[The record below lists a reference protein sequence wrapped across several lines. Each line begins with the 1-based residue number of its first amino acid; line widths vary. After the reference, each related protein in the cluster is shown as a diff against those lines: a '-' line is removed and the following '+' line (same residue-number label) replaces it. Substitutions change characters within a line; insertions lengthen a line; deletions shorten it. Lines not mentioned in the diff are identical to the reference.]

1 MSLSSRNKLWK
12 YNYLSTTRG
21 DDSNSFVCDGTLCP
35 LLLKSWLL
43 DMVFFSSTTVCDAR
57 ERETGRATT
66 MVICTKS
73 EHQHHHCFHHRHFNH
88 YHCNNCYNFYH
99 RYHHHW
105 QQHHQDQPRKNVSL
119 HFREFLRERLWMWN
133 RFPQEV
139 SFIKHNVCTLP
150 PNALRVLTRQPGGSK
165 DCLVSYP
172 RCQRP

>member
-1 MSLSSRNKLWK
+1 MEHFVLFFWNLDSSIWFL
-12 YNYLSTTRG
+12 
-21 DDSNSFVCDGTLCP
+21 
-35 LLLKSWLL
+35 
-43 DMVFFSSTTVCDAR
+43 FSSTTVCDAR

-88 YHCNNCYNFYH
+88 YHCNNCYNFH
-99 RYHHHW
+99 HWHHHHW
-105 QQHHQDQPRKNVSL
+105 QQNHQEDQPRKRKNVSL

-139 SFIKHNVCTLP
+139 AFIKHNVCTLP

-172 RCQRP
+172 GCQRP